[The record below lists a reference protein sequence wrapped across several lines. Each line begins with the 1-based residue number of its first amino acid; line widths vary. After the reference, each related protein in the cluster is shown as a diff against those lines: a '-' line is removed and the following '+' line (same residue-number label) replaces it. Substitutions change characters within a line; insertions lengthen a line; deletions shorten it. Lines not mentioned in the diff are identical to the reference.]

1 GDPRVY
7 IQNARDA
14 RRAEKNWARLQENP
28 GWNGIVSAVRHLKRP
43 YGGAGVGHEE
53 FAGVSVPIVEEQVSV
68 TEKQD
73 LAALDVGARRLVSI
87 GCAGRGVGLGGGCPA
102 RRRPGERTPRPRQ

>member
-1 GDPRVY
+1 AASG
-7 IQNARDA
+7 
-14 RRAEKNWARLQENP
+14 KNWLRLQENP

-43 YGGAGVGHEE
+43 YGAAGVGHEE

-73 LAALDVGARRLVSI
+73 LAALDVDARRLVSV
-87 GCAGRGVGLGGGCPA
+87 GCAGRGVGPGSECPA
-102 RRRPGERTPRPRQ
+102 RGHPSDRTRREGQ